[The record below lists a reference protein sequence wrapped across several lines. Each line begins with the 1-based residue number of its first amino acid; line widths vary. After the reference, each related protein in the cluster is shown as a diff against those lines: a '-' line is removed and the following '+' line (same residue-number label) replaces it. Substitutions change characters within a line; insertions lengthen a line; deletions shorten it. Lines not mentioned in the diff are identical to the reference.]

1 MNGKEIDMSE
11 SSIRR
16 CVPQKKDAYHG
27 LSLSHDSGRMNPNG
41 QRGWDL
47 NPLNPKRI
55 EVLERRAREA
65 DREYRHAVDVYKTHQ
80 KHHLKKD

>member
-1 MNGKEIDMSE
+1 
-11 SSIRR
+11 
-16 CVPQKKDAYHG
+16 
-27 LSLSHDSGRMNPNG
+27 MNPNG